1 MLYSASSVMA
11 DLNPRYGSSWYFV
24 ARQLAWGVVA
34 VIAMMALKRTHYRNY
49 QTPAVAFGAIG
60 VALILLAA
68 VYFID
73 TEHHRWLRLGPGGL
87 QPSELAKPALVI
99 FLAFFVTWR
108 GRAIN
113 NPRYTLV
120 PAALAVGLVIFAV
133 EVADL
138 GTAVVLG
145 AAAMSVFFV
154 AGLEWR
160 YCLIAAGIAVLGLG
174 VSIAKEPY
182 RLGRVRASLRSATSS
197 SSPNST
203 RPGRIKAWA
212 EQSLRTRD
220 TNYQQQQ
227 SKIAVGAGGVTGVG
241 LMNGRQKLL
250 YLPEAHTDFIY
261 AVVGEELGL
270 IGSAA
275 LLIGFI
281 VILWRGLR
289 AAFRIRDDFGRYLA
303 LGVTVLIVVAGVLQ
317 YERRCGNGP
326 NQRNPAAADQLWR
339 QFAAEHPGAA
349 GNPDECERTCR
360 MKTGVGGRGPGVRG
374 WREWLEWGRLAV
386 FATWRFGGWGWIW
399 WNRCIAFRRRF
410 PRLRF
415 TAWRVN

>member
-1 MLYSASSVMA
+1 MAQRLKTDWILFATVVAMASFGVLMLYSASSIMA
-11 DLNPRYGSSWYFV
+11 DLNPQYGSSWYFV
-24 ARQLAWGVVA
+24 ARQFAWGVVA

-60 VALILLAA
+60 IALLLLAA

-73 TEHHRWLRLGPGGL
+73 TEHHRWLRWRYIPGGL

-133 EVADL
+133 ETADL

-145 AAAMSVFFV
+145 LAAMSVFFV

-160 YCLIAAGIAVLGLG
+160 YCLIAAGIAILGLG

-182 RLGRVRASLRSATSS
+182 RLGRFVRHYDPKFEFVSKFDKA
-197 SSPNST
+197 
-203 RPGRIKAWA
+203 GRIKAWA

-227 SKIAVGAGGVTGVG
+227 SEIAIGTGGVTGLG

-270 IGSAA
+270 IGSMA
-275 LLIGFI
+275 LLIGFVI
-281 VILWRGLR
+281 ILWRGLR

-303 LGVTVLIVVAGVLQ
+303 LGVTVLIVAQAFFNMSVAVGL
-317 YERRCGNGP
+317 GP
-326 NQRNPAAADQLWR
+326 TKGIPLPLISYGGSSLLSTLALLGILMNVS
-339 QFAAEHPGAA
+339 EHA
-349 GNPDECERTCR
+349 G
-360 MKTGVGGRGPGVRG
+360 
-374 WREWLEWGRLAV
+374 
-386 FATWRFGGWGWIW
+386 
-399 WNRCIAFRRRF
+399 
-410 PRLRF
+410 
-415 TAWRVN
+415 

>member
-1 MLYSASSVMA
+1 MAQRLKTDWILFATVIAMAAFGVLMLYSASAIMA
-11 DLNPRYGSSWYFV
+11 DINPRYNSSWYFV
-24 ARQLAWGVVA
+24 ARQLVWAVVA
-34 VIAMMALKRTHYRNY
+34 VGAMMALKRTHYRNY

-73 TEHHRWLRLGPGGL
+73 TEHHRWLRIGPGGL

-113 NPRYTLV
+113 NPRYTLI

-133 EVADL
+133 ETADL

-145 AAAMSVFFV
+145 AAAMCVFFV

-160 YCLIAAGIAVLGLG
+160 YCLIAAGIAILGLG
-174 VSIAKEPY
+174 VSIAREPY
-182 RLGRVRASLRSATSS
+182 RLGRLVRHYD
-197 SSPNST
+197 PNFEFVSKFDKA
-203 RPGRIKAWA
+203 GRIKAWA

-227 SKIAVGAGGVTGVG
+227 SEVAVGTGGVTGLG

-261 AVVGEELGL
+261 AVVGEELGI

-275 LLIGFI
+275 LLIGFV

-303 LGVTVLIVVAGVLQ
+303 LGVTILLVTQAFMNMSVAVGI
-317 YERRCGNGP
+317 GP
-326 NQRNPAAADQLWR
+326 TKGIPLPLVSYGGSSLLSTLALLGILMNVS
-339 QFAAEHPGAA
+339 EHA
-349 GNPDECERTCR
+349 G
-360 MKTGVGGRGPGVRG
+360 
-374 WREWLEWGRLAV
+374 
-386 FATWRFGGWGWIW
+386 
-399 WNRCIAFRRRF
+399 
-410 PRLRF
+410 
-415 TAWRVN
+415 

>member
-1 MLYSASSVMA
+1 MAAFGVLMLYSASAITA
-11 DLNPRYGSSWYFV
+11 DIDPRYGSSWHFV
-24 ARQLAWGVVA
+24 ARQIGWGMVA
-34 VIAMMALKRTHYRNY
+34 VMAMMALKRTHYRNY

-73 TEHHRWLRLGPGGL
+73 ADHHRWLRIRSMGL
-87 QPSELAKPALVI
+87 MQPSELAKPALVI

-160 YCLIAAGIAVLGLG
+160 YCFIAAGIAILGLG
-174 VSIAKEPY
+174 FSIVKEPY
-182 RLGRVRASLRSATSS
+182 RLGRFVRHYD
-197 SSPNST
+197 PNFEFVSKFDKA
-203 RPGRIKAWA
+203 GRIKAWA

-227 SKIAVGAGGVTGVG
+227 SEIAVGVGGVTGVG

-250 YLPEAHTDFIY
+250 YLPEAHTDFIF

-270 IGSAA
+270 IGSTA
-275 LLIGFI
+275 LLLGFV

-303 LGVTVLIVVAGVLQ
+303 LGVTVIIVAQAFMNMSVAVGM
-317 YERRCGNGP
+317 GP
-326 NQRNPAAADQLWR
+326 TKGIPLPMISYGGSSLLSTLALLGILMNVS
-339 QFAAEHPGAA
+339 EHA
-349 GNPDECERTCR
+349 G
-360 MKTGVGGRGPGVRG
+360 
-374 WREWLEWGRLAV
+374 
-386 FATWRFGGWGWIW
+386 
-399 WNRCIAFRRRF
+399 
-410 PRLRF
+410 
-415 TAWRVN
+415 